1 VSLTSTKLS
10 RKKIKIKVPKTN
22 VFMPL
27 QAIGGSLETISKPWL
42 NQRDILSLEWE
53 IQLTNKKVDV

>member
-1 VSLTSTKLS
+1 
-10 RKKIKIKVPKTN
+10 
-22 VFMPL
+22 MPL